1 MMHKTLSYYEEN
13 ARQLSERYESANVDH
28 IHSLLLDTFPN
39 TSHLLEIGCG
49 SGRDAAFMIKNGY
62 SILATD
68 GSEEMIETAKQYH
81 PELNNVLHVMHIPD
95 DLSFEPS
102 SFDGIYSIATLMHL
116 EKNEIE
122 PTIEKISTIM
132 KKGTNF
138 LFSVSIQRD
147 DINSDGKDTMGRHFT
162 TMLETEWIEYCEK
175 YGMHLKYSK
184 VTGDGLDRDGIVWLS
199 CVVIKEA

>member
-1 MMHKTLSYYEEN
+1 MNKTLSYYEKN
-13 ARQLSERYESANVDH
+13 AKQLSQRYESANVGH
-28 IHSLLLDTFPN
+28 IHSLLTDTFPD

-68 GSEEMIETAKQYH
+68 GSEEMIETAKQCH

-95 DLSFEPS
+95 DISFEPS

-116 EKNEIE
+116 EKNDIE
-122 PTIEKISTIM
+122 STINKISTIM
-132 KKGTNF
+132 KKGSSF

-147 DINSDGKDTMGRHFT
+147 DIDSDGKDVMGRHFT
-162 TMLETEWIEYCEK
+162 TMPESEWIGYCEK
-175 YGMHLKYSK
+175 YGMRLKYSK
-184 VTGDGLDRDGIVWLS
+184 ITGDGLDRDGIAWLT
-199 CVVIKEA
+199 CVVRKEE